1 MNYIKWVIFYFLICF
16 NLITSLYAESAF
28 SNVFDYRSKMHFLP
42 SLVRHTDFVSDD
54 QFRIVT
60 SYAMASSSQL
70 VENNVPISVNDLNG
84 RFPLIPQEMIREKL
98 TISLL
103 SNIGKRFNF
112 FLEVP
117 FTNLEL
123 SILYKTSPNSFSIQ
137 SISSKGLSDIHFGL
151 VSSIFDSKSWRIL
164 GGFGFYIDT
173 GDVTLT
179 DSFPIYLTQSLGYP
193 LQHGSGSFDLSM
205 LFSVNYTSRSWSFGY
220 ALMDVFHLSKD
231 QVAK

>member
-1 MNYIKWVIFYFLICF
+1 MGN
-16 NLITSLYAESAF
+16 
-28 SNVFDYRSKMHFLP
+28 
-42 SLVRHTDFVSDD
+42 
-54 QFRIVT
+54 
-60 SYAMASSSQL
+60 AS
-70 VENNVPISVNDLNG
+70 I
-84 RFPLIPQEMIREKL
+84 
-98 TISLL
+98 
-103 SNIGKRFNF
+103 

-117 FTNLEL
+117 FYTNLEL

-137 SISSKGLSDIHFGL
+137 SISSKGGLSDIHFGL

-205 LFSVNYTSRSWSFGY
+205 LSVNYAGRSWSFGY
-220 ALMDVFHLSKD
+220 AFDGRFPFIEGSQWQNDLQYKLFSPYICNQIMARIIKYI
-231 QVAK
+231 